1 MDYLRLQQEHERNIK
16 SRAFD
21 IAKRLG
27 TTRGFVE
34 YYFNVLGRF
43 KTQKAA
49 FDLCNELYFMLFGEY
64 RYSDFRS
71 FRKSQNKYVKLCLN

>member
-27 TTRGFVE
+27 TTHGFVE

-43 KTQKAA
+43 KTQKAT
-49 FDLCNELYFMLFGEY
+49 FDICNELYFLIFGEY
-64 RYSDFRS
+64 RYSDLKLF
-71 FRKSQNKYVKLCLN
+71 KQMKNKHLRYVR

>member
-1 MDYLRLQQEHERNIK
+1 MDYLRSEQEHERNIK
-16 SRAFD
+16 SMAFD

-43 KTQKAA
+43 KTQKGA

-64 RYSDFRS
+64 RYSDYGS
-71 FRKSQNKYVKLCLN
+71 FRYMLKNRIKLDRC